1 MNKTRNILF
10 IERSLNPSNGGVE
23 RVTDIISKKLTS
35 LNYHCYFLYCDE
47 GNQAIPSKNKLKIKY
62 WPPYFIF
69 RIRIIRFIMRNHID
83 TIINQDIWTPFYQ
96 KLFEELKQAGMR
108 LLFFHHLA
116 PDGME
121 RYSSKERRM
130 RKIDSIKSLILKA
143 LNMKVEYKT
152 YFRCM
157 YNICDTLVL
166 LSPSFING
174 FAEKYAINDKS
185 KFRCIPNPLTFE
197 ENITFQEL
205 WKKEKI
211 VLIVSRFVE
220 TQKNLTAA
228 FRIWKLIEKATT
240 DWRLQIIGYGD
251 DEEYYKRY
259 VKQLGLNHIEFL
271 GKIDNVQAYYKR
283 ASVFIM
289 TSHFEGFGMTLT
301 ESLQNGCVPLAFDTF
316 TALHD
321 ILRDGYNGYIIPL
334 GDEAGYAAKIIKLI
348 SDDTTRNTMAMN
360 AVASSGAFSFDK
372 IIPKWI
378 ALLEEV

>member
-1 MNKTRNILF
+1 MSKTGNILF

-23 RVTDIISKKLTS
+23 RVTDIISRRLIA
-35 LNYHCYFLYCDE
+35 LGYHCCFLYCDE
-47 GNQAIPSKNKLKIKY
+47 DNQEIPSKNKLKVKY

-69 RIRIIRFIMRNHID
+69 RIRIMRFIMRNHINM
-83 TIINQDIWTPFYQ
+83 IINQDIWTPFYQ
-96 KLFEELKQAGMR
+96 KLFGELKQAGMKI
-108 LLFFHHLA
+108 LFFHHLS

-130 RKIDSIKSLILKA
+130 RKIDRIKSLILKV

-152 YFRCM
+152 YFTCM
-157 YNICDTLVL
+157 YSICDALVI

-174 FAEKYAINDKS
+174 FSEKYAINDKS
-185 KFRCIPNPLTFE
+185 KFRWIPNPLTFE

-205 WKKEKI
+205 REKEKT

-228 FRIWKLIEKATT
+228 FRIWKLIEKTKA

-251 DEEYYKRY
+251 DEEYYRRY

-271 GKIDNVQAYYKR
+271 GKIDNVQTYYKR

-289 TSHFEGFGMTLT
+289 TSYFEGFGMTLT
-301 ESLQNGCVPLAFDTF
+301 EALQNGCVPLAFDTF
-316 TALHD
+316 TGLHD
-321 ILRDGYNGYIIPL
+321 ILRDGYNGYIIPP
-334 GDEAGYAAKIIKLI
+334 GDEAGYTAKTLKLI
-348 SDDTTRNTMAMN
+348 SDDTARNTMALN
-360 AVASSGAFSFDK
+360 AVASSDAFSVDK